1 MPNLVGT
8 GLNQVPSN
16 SMLGGM
22 AYQDPNRANIKK
34 LHVDE
39 ISQINGLIGEGV
51 TDVFLY
57 DTSKDSDGGAWRHRT
72 QHLSWYNEP
81 LGTEY
86 RGTRREFPSVA
97 IIVLNHSTPV
107 SITIYD
113 GDDPNLP
120 MWMRFEKVGS
130 GRNYLYGCEK
140 ANCIAMM
147 NGALI
152 TGAHATNFWPICVDF
167 LRDECIGFRI
177 SGGHMIHG
185 GNISE
190 RNTTDSDS
198 DHFWA
203 NDERS
208 VNHWYMTN
216 HIQNQKVESVAM
228 TVLPDAP
235 IDETTGIARPTIL
248 LGSNGGTCL
257 IKSDGSTVNRT
268 LAWRSDGYVSEVE
281 FDKKHGGYWYS
292 GAYYEEGHGAYP
304 NHGGTVAYESNYN
317 LTSNLVQANGNY
329 QNDNVLVLSQGAKT
343 GTNRGLWNDGHLPD
357 VWLVGS
363 NNNPN
368 AGKLT
373 FTNQGEHFGNQYGLT
388 LFDGNYVYP
397 LGSDR
402 TSLGAYITA
411 DYNTGWMYGDCRGVF
426 LSDTVTEK
434 DGVNY
439 ALSATSYATNRLSSE
454 TYDSGDTS
462 WQMVDNSGSANG
474 YVAIALNGLTVGQA
488 YEVSMTWD
496 NNAVLDSGYQH
507 RIAHKNGTA
516 DENDTNFD
524 HWNFAS
530 GSSVTVR
537 GVFVAQSVNDDD
549 LVMYANGI
557 TLNISNFSIVETDN
571 IYGVQKI
578 PNPGGNFSS
587 TASWQARNNGTLSVN
602 NGNLRVVCN
611 GNYQGCQVATSD
623 LPTLVQGRKYIMT
636 VDVASVSAGS
646 IRFGVVSGM
655 THDVGHSPHEISGAG
670 VHSTVFTAGAST
682 TEIFIDTG
690 NYGSSMNFEL
700 NSVTLR
706 EAEPDRSVYGEGYG
720 GAQSYGMQVH
730 GNIHK
735 NPVTTGAELLAYS
748 NFSNDNYLVQ
758 AYNVHMQTGTTGF
771 TASIWFNTISDS
783 GSYEGLMYYNDHE
796 SIGNGWQLML
806 QPLSSGKGI
815 YFYVYGAS
823 SQASCGSVPD
833 LNDGTWH
840 CATVTHT
847 NGSQKLYIDGT
858 LRSSSTVTTGTT
870 DQAGNTT
877 RLHIGRWNGNSVQS
891 AYWWRGSLALAKF
904 SAGVADANS
913 IRKMYEG
920 EKHLF
925 YENAKCTLYGSSST
939 VTDVAYDEKTS
950 LLHVGTSGG
959 RSDFQGLRRI
969 NNTTTAVVTAISAH
983 DGFIVEQ

>member
-22 AYQDPNRANIKK
+22 AYQDSDRVKIKK

-39 ISQINGLIGEGV
+39 ISQMIGEIGDSA

-97 IIVLNHSTPV
+97 VLVVINSADEIV
-107 SITIYD
+107 IYD
-113 GDDPNLP
+113 GDDPNLS
-120 MWMRFEKVGS
+120 MWMRFKKVGS
-130 GRNYLYGCEK
+130 GRNYMYGTGDP
-140 ANCIAMM
+140 NCIAMV
-147 NGALI
+147 NGAFV
-152 TGAHATNFWPICVDF
+152 TGAQATNYWPIYVDF

-190 RNTTDSDS
+190 RNTTDSDG
-198 DHFWA
+198 DHFWS
-203 NDERS
+203 NNERS

-216 HIQNQKVESVAM
+216 HIQNQKIESVAM
-228 TVLPDAP
+228 TVLSDAP
-235 IDETTGIARPTIL
+235 IDETTGLARPTIL
-248 LGSNGGTCL
+248 LGSDGGTCL
-257 IKSDGSTVNRT
+257 IKSDGSTVNRS
-268 LAWRSDGYVSEVE
+268 LSWRSDGYVSEVE

-292 GAYYEEGHGAYP
+292 GAYYAEGHGSYP
-304 NHGGTVAYESNYN
+304 NHGGSVAYESNYDE
-317 LTSNLVQANGNY
+317 TSNLVQSSGNY
-329 QNDNVLVLSQGAKT
+329 QSGNVLHISQGAKT

-357 VWLVGS
+357 VWLVSS
-363 NNNPN
+363 NNNAN

-373 FTNQGEHFGNQYGLT
+373 FTNQGEHFGSQYGLT
-388 LFDGNYVYP
+388 LFDGNYETNN
-397 LGSDR
+397 DR

-426 LSDTVTEK
+426 LADTVTEK

-439 ALSATSYATNRLSSE
+439 ALTGEQDGTNRLTSL
-454 TYDSGDTS
+454 TYSNGDTS
-462 WQMVDNSGSANG
+462 WQMVDNAGSANG
-474 YVAIALNGLTVGQA
+474 YVVVALKGLTVGQS

-496 NNAVLDSGYQH
+496 NNAVLDSGYSH
-507 RIAHKNGTA
+507 RIAHKNGTS
-516 DENDTNFD
+516 DENDTYFS

-537 GVFVAQSVNDDD
+537 GTFVAQTANNDD
-549 LVMYANGI
+549 LVIYANGI
-557 TLNISNFSIVETDN
+557 TLNVSNFSVVETDN

-578 PNPGGNFSS
+578 PNPGGPFSS
-587 TASWQARNNGTLSVN
+587 TSNWQSQSNGGTLSVN
-602 NGNLRVVCN
+602 GGKLRVACN
-611 GNYQGCQVATSD
+611 GNYQGCQVTTSD
-623 LPTLVQGRKYIMT
+623 LPTLVEGRKYIMT
-636 VDVASVSAGS
+636 VDVAAVSAGT

-655 THDVGHSPHEISGAG
+655 THDINHSPHSIGGDG
-670 VHSTVFTAGAST
+670 VHSTVFVAGANT
-682 TEIFIDTG
+682 TQIYIDTG
-690 NYGSSMNFEL
+690 NYGSSMYFEL
-700 NSVTLR
+700 NSVTIR
-706 EAEPDRSVYGEGYG
+706 EAELDRSVYGGT
-720 GAQSYGMQVH
+720 GAQSYGMQVY
-730 GNIHK
+730 GNIYK
-735 NPVTTGAELLAYS
+735 DPVAPGAELLAYS

-771 TASIWFNTISDS
+771 TASIWFNTSSED
-783 GSYEGLMYYNDHE
+783 GNYHGLMYYNNHE
-796 SIGNGWQLML
+796 NLGEGWQIMMDNNTTT
-806 QPLSSGKGI
+806 KGL
-815 YFYVYGAS
+815 YFYVYGPTNDFGGTPI
-823 SQASCGSVPD
+823 QD

-840 CATVTHT
+840 CVTVTHT
-847 NGSQKLYIDGT
+847 NGSQKLYIDGV
-858 LRSSSTVTTGTT
+858 LRNSGGVTTGST

-877 RLHIGRWNGNSVQS
+877 MLHIGRWNGNTTQS
-891 AYWWRGSLALAKF
+891 PYYFRGSLALAKF
-904 SAGVADANS
+904 SVGVADADS
-913 IRKMYEG
+913 VRKMYEG

-925 YENAKCTLYGSSST
+925 YENAKCTLYGTSSI
-939 VTDVAYDEKTS
+939 VRDVAYDEKTG

-959 RSDFQGLRRI
+959 RSDFRGLRRI
-969 NNTTTAVVTAISAH
+969 NNTTTAVTTAISAH

>member
-16 SMLGGM
+16 SMLGGL

-120 MWMRFEKVGS
+120 MWMRFEKTGS
-130 GRNYLYGCEK
+130 GRNYMYGCEK

-147 NGALI
+147 NGAFI
-152 TGAHATNFWPICVDF
+152 TGAHATNFWPIYVDF

-203 NDERS
+203 GNERS
-208 VNHWYMTN
+208 VNHWYMTD

-248 LGSNGGTCL
+248 LGSDGGTCL
-257 IKSDGSTVNRT
+257 VNNDGSTTSRT
-268 LAWRSDGYVSEVE
+268 LAWRGDGYVAEVE

-292 GAYYEEGHGAYP
+292 GAYYGEGHGSYP
-304 NHGGTVAYESNYN
+304 NHGGSVAYASDYT
-317 LTSNLVQANGNY
+317 LTSNLVQSNGNY
-329 QNDNVLVLSQGAKT
+329 QNDNVLHLSQGAKT

-363 NNNPN
+363 NNNAN
-368 AGKLT
+368 AGKIT
-373 FTNQGEHFGNQYGLT
+373 FTNQGEHFGSQYGLT

-426 LSDTVTEK
+426 LSDSVTEK

-439 ALSATSYATNRLSSE
+439 ALSGVAGGSNRLSSLN
-454 TYDSGDTS
+454 YDSGDLS

-474 YVAIALNGLTVGQA
+474 YLNINLRGLTVGQA
-488 YEVSMTWD
+488 YEISMTWD
-496 NNAVLDSGYQH
+496 NNAVLDSGYDH
-507 RIAHKNGTA
+507 RVAHKNGLS
-516 DENDTNFD
+516 DENATNFD

-537 GVFVAQSVNDDD
+537 GVFVAQSTDDDD
-549 LVMYANGI
+549 LVMYANAI
-557 TLNISNFSIVETDN
+557 TLNVSNFSIVETDN

-578 PNPGGNFSS
+578 KNPGGSFSS
-587 TASWQARNNGTLSVN
+587 TDYWQAKSSGGTLSVN

-611 GNYQGCQVATSD
+611 GNYHGCKVHSNH
-623 LPTLVQGRKYIMT
+623 LPTLVQGKKYIMT

-646 IRFGVVSGM
+646 IRFGVISGM
-655 THDVGHSPHEISGAG
+655 THAVGHSPHTINGAG
-670 VHSTVFTAGAST
+670 VHSTVFTAGASI

-690 NYGSSMNFEL
+690 TYGSSMNFEL

-720 GAQSYGMQVH
+720 GAQSYGMQVY
-730 GNIHK
+730 GNIRK
-735 NPVTTGAELLAYS
+735 DPVAPGAELLAYS
-748 NFSNDNYLVQ
+748 NFSNDNYLAQ

-771 TASIWFNTISDS
+771 TASIWFKTSYQSS
-783 GSYEGLMYYNDHE
+783 GYQGLMYYNNPGSLGE
-796 SIGNGWQLML
+796 GWQIMFDNNTTT
-806 QPLSSGKGI
+806 KGL
-815 YFYVYGAS
+815 YFYVYGPTNDYS
-823 SQASCGSVPD
+823 GSAIQD

-840 CATVTHT
+840 NVTVTHT
-847 NGSQKLYIDGT
+847 NGAQRVYIDGV
-858 LRSSSTVTTGTT
+858 LRTSGSVTTGST
-870 DQAGNTT
+870 DQSGNTT
-877 RLHIGRWNGNSVQS
+877 MLHIGKWHGNTSS
-891 AYWWRGSLALAKF
+891 TYYFRGSLALAKF
-904 SAGVADANS
+904 SAGVADADS
-913 IRKMYEG
+913 VRKMYEG
-920 EKHLF
+920 DKHLF
-925 YENAKCTLYGSSST
+925 YENAKCTLYGTSS
-939 VTDVAYDEKTS
+939 VVKDVAYDEKTS

>member
-1 MPNLVGT
+1 
-8 GLNQVPSN
+8 
-16 SMLGGM
+16 
-22 AYQDPNRANIKK
+22 
-34 LHVDE
+34 
-39 ISQINGLIGEGV
+39 
-51 TDVFLY
+51 
-57 DTSKDSDGGAWRHRT
+57 
-72 QHLSWYNEP
+72 
-81 LGTEY
+81 
-86 RGTRREFPSVA
+86 
-97 IIVLNHSTPV
+97 
-107 SITIYD
+107 
-113 GDDPNLP
+113 
-120 MWMRFEKVGS
+120 
-130 GRNYLYGCEK
+130 
-140 ANCIAMM
+140 
-147 NGALI
+147 
-152 TGAHATNFWPICVDF
+152 

-426 LSDTVTEK
+426 LSDSVTEK

-439 ALSATSYATNRLSSE
+439 ALTAEQDGTSRLSSE
-454 TYDSGDTS
+454 TYSNGATS

-474 YVAIALNGLTVGQA
+474 YVVVAFKGLTVGQA
-488 YEVSMTWD
+488 YEISMTWD
-496 NNAVLDSGYQH
+496 NNAVLDSGYNH
-507 RIAHKNGTA
+507 RVAHKNGSA
-516 DENDTNFD
+516 DENATNFD

-549 LVMYANGI
+549 LVMYANAI
-557 TLNISNFSIVETDN
+557 TLNISNFSVVETDN

-578 PNPGGNFSS
+578 PNPGGTFSS
-587 TASWQARNNGTLSVN
+587 TSNWQARTNGGTLSVN

-611 GNYQGCQVATSD
+611 GNYQGCQVTTSD

-636 VDVASVSAGS
+636 VDVASVSTGS
-646 IRFGVVSGM
+646 IRFGVVSGL
-655 THDVGHSPHEISGAG
+655 THHVGHSPHSITGAG
-670 VHSTVFTAGAST
+670 VHSSVFTAGADI

-690 NYGSSMNFEL
+690 TNGNSMNFEL
-700 NSVTLR
+700 NSVTIR
-706 EAEPDRSVYGEGYG
+706 EAELDRSVYGEGYG

-730 GNIHK
+730 GNIRK
-735 NPVTTGAELLAYS
+735 DPVATGAELLAYS

-771 TASIWFNTISDS
+771 TASIWFNTTSDS
-783 GSYEGLMYYNDHE
+783 GSYEGLMYYNDAL
-796 SIGNGWQLML
+796 SIGNGWQIML
-806 QPLSSGKGI
+806 NPLSAGKGL

-823 SQASCGSVPD
+823 AQASVGSVPD

-858 LRSSSTVTTGTT
+858 LRASATVTTGTT
-870 DQAGNTT
+870 DQSGNTT
-877 RLHIGRWNGNSVQS
+877 QLHIGRWNGNSVQS
-891 AYWWRGSLALAKF
+891 AYWFRGSLALAKF

-913 IRKMYEG
+913 IKKMYEG

-925 YENAKCTLYGSSST
+925 YENAKCTLYGTSST
-939 VTDVAYDEKTS
+939 VKDVAYDEKTS